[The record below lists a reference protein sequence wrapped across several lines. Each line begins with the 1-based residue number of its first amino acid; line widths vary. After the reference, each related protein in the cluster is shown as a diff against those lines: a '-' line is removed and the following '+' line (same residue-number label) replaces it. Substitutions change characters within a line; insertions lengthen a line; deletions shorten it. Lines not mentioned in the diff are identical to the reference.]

1 MRNSSS
7 AFRFGAN
14 PHNSELRVNSP
25 RQIRKKVLRPNIR
38 ARKLLAVRMMAFET
52 R

>member
-7 AFRFGAN
+7 AFRLGAK
-14 PHNSELRVNSP
+14 PHSAELTVKMP
-25 RQIRKKVLRPNIR
+25 RQIRKKVLRPSIL
-38 ARKLLAVRMMAFET
+38 ARKPEAVRMMALDT